1 MSNTLTDIGTLS
13 LSPEMCFV
21 KKVLNHFD
29 LLMQIRYSR
38 VSNNRGASNKCMV
51 AYKFFTLLHKIARF
65 GPFLANFSLKIN
77 NGGATIIRYSRVSEL
92 IGGVS
97 LLAV

>member
-1 MSNTLTDIGTLS
+1 MLVT
-13 LSPEMCFV
+13 
-21 KKVLNHFD
+21 
-29 LLMQIRYSR
+29 YSR

-77 NGGATIIRYSRVSEL
+77 NGGATIIRYSRVVVVDAIFTFL
-92 IGGVS
+92 INRKKCVIYALDYS
-97 LLAV
+97 PTREWRTND